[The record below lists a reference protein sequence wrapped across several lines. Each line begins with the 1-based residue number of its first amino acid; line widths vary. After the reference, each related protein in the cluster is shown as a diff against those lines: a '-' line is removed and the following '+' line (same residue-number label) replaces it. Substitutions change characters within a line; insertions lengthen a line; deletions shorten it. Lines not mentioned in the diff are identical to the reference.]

1 MDSESNLSE
10 TIAGAGPVA
19 GFFVLLVGIVLV
31 LLWLNMN
38 RQMKRIDPN
47 LPRGRVEVRIAQE
60 TNDVAQ
66 ISDLAQIE
74 ESAEHNP
81 DAAKQ

>member
-1 MDSESNLSE
+1 MNNESNLSD

-19 GFFVLLVGIVLV
+19 GFFVLLVGIALV

-38 RQMKRIDPN
+38 RQMKRIDPD
-47 LPRGRVEVRIAQE
+47 LPRGRGEVQIEQEKNAIAQM
-60 TNDVAQ
+60 
-66 ISDLAQIE
+66 E
-74 ESAEHNP
+74 ESAEQDP

>member
-1 MDSESNLSE
+1 MNNESNLSE

-19 GFFVLLVGIVLV
+19 GFFVLLVGIALV

-38 RQMKRIDPN
+38 RQMKRIDPD
-47 LPRGRVEVRIAQE
+47 LPRGRSEVQIEQEKNAIAQM
-60 TNDVAQ
+60 
-66 ISDLAQIE
+66 E
-74 ESAEHNP
+74 ESAEQDP

>member
-1 MDSESNLSE
+1 MENESNLSD

-19 GFFVLLVGIVLV
+19 GFFILLVGIALV

-38 RQMKRIDPN
+38 RQMKRIDPE
-47 LPRGRVEVRIAQE
+47 LPRGQGEIRIGREKDAIAQM
-60 TNDVAQ
+60 
-66 ISDLAQIE
+66 E
-74 ESAEHNP
+74 ESAEQDP

>member
-1 MDSESNLSE
+1 MDNETNLSE
-10 TIAGAGPVA
+10 TIAGAGPIA
-19 GFFVLLVGIVLV
+19 GFTVLLVGIALV

-47 LPRGRVEVRIAQE
+47 LPRGRSQVRIEQE
-60 TNDVAQ
+60 TNAVAQ
-66 ISDLAQIE
+66 ME
-74 ESAEHNP
+74 ESAEQDP

>member
-1 MDSESNLSE
+1 MDNESNLSE

-19 GFFVLLVGIVLV
+19 GFFVLLVGIALV

-38 RQMKRIDPN
+38 RQMKRIDPD
-47 LPRGRVEVRIAQE
+47 LPRGRNEVRIEQEKNAIAQM
-60 TNDVAQ
+60 
-66 ISDLAQIE
+66 E
-74 ESAEHNP
+74 ESAEQDP

>member
-1 MDSESNLSE
+1 MNNESNLSE

-19 GFFVLLVGIVLV
+19 GFFVLLVGIALV

-38 RQMKRIDPN
+38 RQMKRIDPE
-47 LPRGRVEVRIAQE
+47 LPRGRSEVRIEQEKNAIAQM
-60 TNDVAQ
+60 
-66 ISDLAQIE
+66 E
-74 ESAEHNP
+74 ESAEQDP

>member
-1 MDSESNLSE
+1 MNNESNLSE

-19 GFFVLLVGIVLV
+19 GFFVLLVGIALV

-38 RQMKRIDPN
+38 RQMKRIDPD
-47 LPRGRVEVRIAQE
+47 LPRGRNEVRIEQEKNAIAQM
-60 TNDVAQ
+60 
-66 ISDLAQIE
+66 E
-74 ESAEHNP
+74 ESAEQDP

>member
-1 MDSESNLSE
+1 MDNESNLSE

-19 GFFVLLVGIVLV
+19 GFFVLLVGIALV

-38 RQMKRIDPN
+38 RQMKRIDPD
-47 LPRGRVEVRIAQE
+47 LPRGRGEVRIEQEKDAIAQM
-60 TNDVAQ
+60 
-66 ISDLAQIE
+66 E
-74 ESAEHNP
+74 ESAEQDP

>member
-1 MDSESNLSE
+1 MNNESNLSE

-19 GFFVLLVGIVLV
+19 GFFVLLVGIALV

-38 RQMKRIDPN
+38 RQMKRIDPD
-47 LPRGRVEVRIAQE
+47 LPRGRSEVRIEQEKNAIAQM
-60 TNDVAQ
+60 
-66 ISDLAQIE
+66 E
-74 ESAEHNP
+74 ESAEQDP